1 MNPEG
6 RPTWFDRLEAAMKP
20 WNRGSGVVVAVSGG
34 GDSVGLLRGLVALG
48 GDFRLSVACLDHGT
62 REGESTRDAAFV
74 AELAARLDL
83 PFDLGQWRS
92 LRSGHFEADARRARY
107 AWLLDVA
114 TRRGAGAVAV
124 GHSADDQA
132 ETVLHRI
139 IRGTGLG
146 GLSGMASRRPLG
158 AGVTLI
164 RPILGATRGEIRNYL
179 AGIGQNWREDAG
191 NLDLGRTR
199 ARIRH
204 DLLPKLVEDYN
215 PNVAEAL
222 IRLARLAGEASKGAN
237 RRANRRLDRVALH
250 RDESEIAFDRDGLRT
265 IPPAARTEVI
275 RLAWR
280 RAGWSEAGMTLARW
294 RRLGVLTGLGS
305 SSRVEVGAGV
315 EAVGTP
321 DRWTLQRRSGPLVDV
336 ATGEPRALEVPGSL
350 PWGDGQVVASMDDS
364 TPMDERVDRDQINGP
379 LVVRSARPGD
389 RFEPLGLD
397 GRSQPLNDFF
407 RGRKIARADRPT
419 VPIVLDAVG
428 IIWVAGHRI
437 GHRVRRTEA
446 TARTLGLRFDPAGRE
461 ELALGSIGSD
471 ADRLGASR

>member
-1 MNPEG
+1 MDPEG

-20 WNRGSGVVVAVSGG
+20 WSGGAGVVVAVSGG

-48 GDFRLSVACLDHGT
+48 GDLRLSVACLDHGT
-62 REGESTRDAAFV
+62 RDGVSTQDAAFV
-74 AELAARLDL
+74 AELAAELGL

-92 LRSGHFEADARRARY
+92 VRSGHFEADARRARY

-124 GHSADDQA
+124 GHTADDQV

-139 IRGTGLG
+139 VRGTGLG

-158 AGVTLI
+158 PGVTLI
-164 RPILGATRGEIRNYL
+164 RPILKATRGEIRTYL
-179 AGIGQNWREDAG
+179 AGIGQDWREDAG
-191 NLDLGRTR
+191 NLDLTRTR

-204 DLLPKLVEDYN
+204 DLLPRLVEDYN

-222 IRLARLAGEASKGAN
+222 IRLARLASEASKGAD
-237 RRANRRLDRVALH
+237 RRALRRLDRVALSSDRSH
-250 RDESEIAFDRDGLRT
+250 IQFDRNGLRP
-265 IPPAARTEVI
+265 IDLAGRTEVI
-275 RLAWR
+275 RIAWR
-280 RAGWSEAGMTLARW
+280 RAGWPEGGMTLARW
-294 RRLGVLTGLGS
+294 RRLGALAGLDS

-315 EAVGTP
+315 EAVATP
-321 DRWTLQRRSGPLVDV
+321 DRWMLRRRPGRSVEV

-350 PWGDGQVVASMDDS
+350 PWGDGQVVASVDDS
-364 TPMDERVDRDQINGP
+364 TPMDERVDRDRIDGP
-379 LVVRSARPGD
+379 LIVRSARPGD

-407 RGRKIARADRPT
+407 RGRKIPRADRPT

-446 TARTLGLRFDPAGRE
+446 TVRTLGLRWDPISLKFSKAGWRVE
-461 ELALGSIGSD
+461 
-471 ADRLGASR
+471 